1 MDNELHECSPENA
14 EKMLDWIKSRGGIAI
29 WQSINLGNL
38 NQSWSTPA
46 DRADGKPM
54 TKPTWQ
60 ADIIPAR
67 IITDAKEVVV
77 ITRKEVKRFRI
88 AIRRGDGL
96 SFVLT
101 DHSSKKVKAALANHG
116 EESSYHFEDREAVI
130 TVPDQK
136 VLLSEWKKEG

>member
-14 EKMLDWIKSRGGIAI
+14 EKMLDWIQHRGGIAI
-29 WQSINLGNL
+29 WQSINLSNL
-38 NQSWSTPA
+38 NQSWTTPLLQEN
-46 DRADGKPM
+46 GEYTSKPS
-54 TKPTWQ
+54 WQ
-60 ADIIPAR
+60 VSASPDN
-67 IITDAKEVVV
+67 IITDPKKVVV

-101 DHSSKKVKAALANHG
+101 DHSSKKVKAALFKYG
-116 EESSYHFEDREAVI
+116 EESSYHFEDGEAVI